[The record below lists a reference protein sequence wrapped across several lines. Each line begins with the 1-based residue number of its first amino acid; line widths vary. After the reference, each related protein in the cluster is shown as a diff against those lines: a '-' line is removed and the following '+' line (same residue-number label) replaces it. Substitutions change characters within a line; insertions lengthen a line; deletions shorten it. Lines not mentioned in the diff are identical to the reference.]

1 MKFLAV
7 VHRVSPNYVREV
19 GNYPGKTF
27 DTLKA
32 EGAADGYAR
41 IENNVPKGAERPIL
55 EEAQNL
61 LDGTE
66 LRLRDGG
73 EPGFGY
79 GAERS
84 ITETGATDL
93 KEAEP
98 EIDMDLEVHRR
109 FGSSWYLLETCNW
122 C

>member
-7 VHRVSPNYVREV
+7 VHRVSPDYVREV
-19 GNYPGKTF
+19 GSYPGKTF

-32 EGAADGYAR
+32 EGAADGYTR
-41 IENNVPKGAERPIL
+41 IDNKVPKGAERPIL
-55 EEAQNL
+55 EETRNL

-73 EPGFGY
+73 EPSFGY

-84 ITETGATDL
+84 ITETGAWDF
-93 KEAEP
+93 KEAEAEAEP
-98 EIDMDLEVHRR
+98 EIDMDL
-109 FGSSWYLLETCNW
+109 
-122 C
+122 